1 MTLVLGHR
9 GACGYL
15 PENTFE
21 SFSLAFQ
28 QGSDAVEFD
37 VVPTKDAQ
45 LLIRHDAELSLTTD
59 IASRPDFESRKRTTE
74 VAGVSET
81 GWFSFDYNAAEL
93 QALRAIERHQHRT
106 ESKLHD
112 GRYAVSLLADLL
124 AEPEF
129 FEKHLIIEIK
139 HGDFFYQLGLDPV
152 SMLAKELQ
160 VASFDPLAAHQI
172 TVEAFDFAT
181 LKRAKEQFQQLG
193 IQAQFV
199 FLVDKSGLPLEHLE
213 MFLDTVKENFDGL
226 SVSIELLFQADL
238 LNQLKARDLISFC
251 YTLSKDHSAENQDE
265 RYQDYFKSVV
275 QTGVD
280 GIFVDEP
287 DLLAAIVRDLT

>member
-238 LNQLKARDLISFC
+238 LSQLKARDLISFC
-251 YTLSKDHSAENQDE
+251 YTLSQDHSAENQDE
-265 RYQDYFKSVV
+265 RYQDYFESVV